1 MNELLIIDTTYLCH
15 RAWHTTGD
23 LSFDDKG
30 TGAIYGVLRDIV
42 ALQDTFHTTRCVFA
56 FDHGMSK
63 RFKLLPGYK
72 STRRLGR
79 DIESEEEREARADF
93 QRQIVTLR
101 SHHLPDMGFQ
111 NVLSVPGFEADDL
124 IAALAAGLPE
134 TEHGIIVGTD
144 HDLYQC
150 LRDNI
155 SIWNPNKKQIYD
167 KAAFVAEW
175 GIQPEQWASVK
186 AYAGCKSD
194 DIPGIRGIG
203 EKYVAK
209 FLRGELKGGTKAH
222 HLLMNNK
229 AVHDENLKLTKLPFP
244 GTPVLDILPDDVTPE
259 KWEMV
264 VISLGMESLLQTPPL
279 AASRK
284 RRGRKHE

>member
-1 MNELLIIDTTYLCH
+1 MNDLLIIDTTYLCH

-23 LSFDDKG
+23 LMFEEKG

-42 ALQDTFHTTRCVFA
+42 TLQDTFHTARCIFC

-79 DIESEEEREARADF
+79 DMESDEEQQARVDF
-93 QRQIVTLR
+93 QRQITALKSR
-101 SHHLPDMGFQ
+101 HLPDMGFQ
-111 NVLSVPGFEADDL
+111 NVFSVPGFEADDL
-124 IAALAAGLPE
+124 IAAIAATLPD

-150 LRDNI
+150 LKDNV
-155 SIWNPNKKQIYD
+155 SIWNPNKKMIYD
-167 KAAFVAEW
+167 KSAFISEW

-203 EKYVAK
+203 ETTAAK
-209 FLRGELKGGTKAH
+209 FLRGELSTNTKAYH
-222 HLLMNNK
+222 AIMNGKLL
-229 AVHDENLKLTKLPFP
+229 HDENLKLTKLPFP
-244 GTPVLDILPDDVTPE
+244 KTPVLEILPDDVTTE
-259 KWEMV
+259 KWEQV
-264 VISLGMESLLQTPPL
+264 VISLGMESLIQTPPL
-279 AASRK
+279 AAARK